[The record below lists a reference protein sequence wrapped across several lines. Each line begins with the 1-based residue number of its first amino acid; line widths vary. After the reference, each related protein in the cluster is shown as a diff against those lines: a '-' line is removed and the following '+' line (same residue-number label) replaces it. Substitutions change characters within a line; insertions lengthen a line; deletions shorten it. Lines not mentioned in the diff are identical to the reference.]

1 MCFFVVIILRLV
13 LFCLS
18 FKNKLWFSL
27 VCKNE
32 NARTRPELF
41 AAQFRYIPDLLVI
54 FLWKQLFSEMFDVGS
69 PRSSCGDAPV
79 ASLPAAGE
87 PAPPGPDPEPDGQE
101 GPSAAAQH
109 GAGRPFPAP
118 RPLGVPADVC

>member
-1 MCFFVVIILRLV
+1 M
-13 LFCLS
+13 
-18 FKNKLWFSL
+18 
-27 VCKNE
+27 CKNE
-32 NARTRPELF
+32 NARTRPERF
-41 AAQFRYIPDLLVI
+41 AAQSRYIPDLLVI
-54 FLWKQLFSEMFDVGS
+54 YCNLFSSWKQLFSEMFDVGS

-109 GAGRPFPAP
+109 GADRPFPAP
-118 RPLGVPADVC
+118 RPLGVPADVCKDQLPVVLPR